1 MPSPYDIEALKSR
14 EETPSL
20 NPSKLKETRAHLC
33 GDNAVSAQSVATP
46 GELRANLAVSRHLGK
61 KALVS
66 HKRAEA
72 KIKDLETLLAGKDR
86 EIDSLKASESAR
98 ASIEEMK
105 ELEEHVVQVVLKA
118 DNVRDLLFVVPFPLQ
133 TVRYIRLLESF

>member
-20 NPSKLKETRAHLC
+20 NPSKLKETHAHLY
-33 GDNAVSAQSVATP
+33 GDNAVSVQSITTF
-46 GELRANLAVSRHLGK
+46 GELRANLAVSQHLGK
-61 KALVS
+61 KALVN

-98 ASIEEMK
+98 ASIEEMR
-105 ELEEHVVQVVLKA
+105 ELEEHIVQVVLKA

-133 TVRYIRLLESF
+133 TVRHIRLLESF